1 MKNKID
7 YICEK
12 CYSNNVL
19 IKTEAAFD
27 RKTQQFNVV
36 EVEAHNKGYCYDCND
51 TAWIK
56 ESKLLKE
63 VVENLI
69 QELDISIA
77 CLLDDSN
84 LDDANIRDIEH
95 IQNCFTKLSN
105 ILIDA
110 EVNIY
115 E

>member
-7 YICEK
+7 YICGK
-12 CYSNNVL
+12 CYSNSVL
-19 IKTEAAFD
+19 IKTEAVFD

-36 EVEAHNKGYCYDCND
+36 ETELNNTGYCFNCND
-51 TAWIK
+51 TTWIK
-56 ESKLLKE
+56 ERRLLNKD
-63 VVENLI
+63 VKNLI

-77 CLLDDSN
+77 CLLDSVV
-84 LDDANIRDIEH
+84 DDENVRDIEH
-95 IQNCFTKLSN
+95 IQDRFTKLSN

>member
-56 ESKLLKE
+56 ESRLLNRD
-63 VVENLI
+63 VENLI

-77 CLLDDSN
+77 CLLDSVV
-84 LDDANIRDIEH
+84 DDENVRDIEH
-95 IQNCFTKLSN
+95 IQDCFTKLSN

>member
-12 CYSNNVL
+12 CCSNSVL

-36 EVEAHNKGYCYDCND
+36 EVEAHNKGYCYNCDD

-56 ESKLLKE
+56 ESRLLNRD
-63 VVENLI
+63 VENLI

-77 CLLDDSN
+77 CLLDN
-84 LDDANIRDIEH
+84 IFDDENVRDIED
-95 IQNCFTKLSN
+95 IQDRFTKLSN